1 MDCEKAR
8 EAISSAIDGESPG
21 VDTSGLDSH
30 LETCSACRQYAQQLV
45 KLDERL
51 RQMPAVGVSTSE
63 SESRWARVSLALD
76 SRDRENAR
84 TGERRFQAQGSGR
97 RRVMFAGL
105 SAAAVAVVAGVGI
118 RLTGSNAENSVA
130 AEAVNDFLTFRANG
144 KTLHVMNAEPA
155 HVKQWLAE
163 RVSFDIPIDPT
174 PPVGFKLAGG
184 RLCSFLER
192 RLVFFYYQRQEHAV
206 SVYLMNEEGL
216 SLPKGHRQQL
226 AGKEVSVASLNGVT
240 HVMFRRDGLIY
251 VVVSDLQTPEVLDF
265 AADI

>member
-8 EAISSAIDGESPG
+8 EAISSAIDGEPLG
-21 VDTSGLDSH
+21 VDASGLDSH
-30 LETCSACRQYAQQLV
+30 VETCPACRQYALQLAT
-45 KLDERL
+45 LDERL
-51 RQMPAVGVSTSE
+51 RKIPAVGVSADE
-63 SESRWARVSLALD
+63 SDSRWARVSLALD
-76 SRDRENAR
+76 AHDLKHAR
-84 TGERRFQAQGSGR
+84 ADERRSQLQVTGR

-105 SAAAVAVVAGVGI
+105 SAAAVAIVAGVGI
-118 RLTGSNAENSVA
+118 RLTVSNEENAVA

-155 HVKQWLAE
+155 DVKQWLAA
-163 RVSFDIPIDPT
+163 RVSFEIPIDPT
-174 PPVGFKLAGG
+174 PPAGFKLAGG

-206 SVYLMNEEGL
+206 SVYLMNEDGL
-216 SLPKGHRQQL
+216 SLPDGHRQQL

-251 VVVSDLQTPEVLDF
+251 VVVSDLQAPEVLDF